1 MIYTARFDVET
12 APKIFRWIRAL
23 KKPPSMHGPCWE
35 VSKKMPQDVQSIG
48 SDAFGDYLKD
58 GLALGYLMACLNPN
72 SVADLLENPIWEVSD
87 KTTFEKLHQEERIRL
102 FLQFLTSLDIE
113 SSNQF
118 SVSALKEKLDL
129 EQVVQCLREVAL
141 MVETQ
146 NGYIGPVEFRN

>member
-1 MIYTARFDVET
+1 MARFDGET
-12 APKIFRWIRAL
+12 AAKILRWIHAL

-35 VSKKMPQDVQSIG
+35 ASKKMPQDVQSIG

-58 GLALGYLMACLNPN
+58 GLALGYLMACVNPN
-72 SVADLLENPIWEVSD
+72 SVTDLLENPIWEVSD
-87 KTTFEKLHQEERIRL
+87 KTTFEKLRQKERIRL
-102 FLQFLTSLDIE
+102 FLQFLTSLDID

-118 SVSALKEKLDL
+118 SVSALNEKLDL
-129 EQVVQCLREVAL
+129 ERVVQCLREVAL